1 MMKDKKHASE
11 PKLRR
16 QSPNR
21 DPKRIIGIVTEGKTE
36 LLYFQRLVEEFEL
49 RKNPRVEIQITS
61 INTGASKT
69 LLQEARKKKKECDDV
84 WIVCDKDENSDD
96 VFSQMLAQARS
107 QKIQVAYS
115 NQAFEYWVLLHFSD
129 LQGEAIDRRDYE
141 KKLNQVLRPY
151 NIAYTTTP
159 KTLSP
164 ELLDVLMD
172 SKLIDQAISRAKRIH
187 EKKITEGKPY
197 SESCTTVYCLIGM
210 LKDISSV
217 KSI

>member
-1 MMKDKKHASE
+1 MTKSQKHASE
-11 PKLRR
+11 PKLKRE
-16 QSPNR
+16 SPHR

-36 LLYFQRLVEEFEL
+36 LLYFQRLVKEFEL
-49 RKNPRVEIQITS
+49 LKNPRFEIQITS

-69 LLQEARKKKKECDDV
+69 LLQEARKKKNVCDDV
-84 WIVCDKDENSDD
+84 WIVCGKDENSDE
-96 VFSQMLAQARS
+96 VFSQMLEQARS

-115 NQAFEYWVLLHFSD
+115 NQAFEYWVLLHFSN
-129 LQGEAIDRRDYE
+129 LQGEAIARRDYE

-151 NIAYTTTP
+151 NITYTTTP

-164 ELLDVLMD
+164 ALLDVLMD
-172 SKLIDQAISRAKRIH
+172 GRLIDQAILRAKRIH

-210 LKDISSV
+210 LKDISSY
-217 KSI
+217 